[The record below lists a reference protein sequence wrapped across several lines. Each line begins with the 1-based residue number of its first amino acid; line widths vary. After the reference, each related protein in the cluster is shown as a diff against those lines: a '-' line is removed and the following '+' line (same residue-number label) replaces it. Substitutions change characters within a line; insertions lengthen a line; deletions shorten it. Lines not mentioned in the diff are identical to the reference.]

1 MVLGSIIL
9 IITRVYFEPVLL
21 CDDNG
26 LMLYELKT
34 EFYSE
39 VTKYNTSIVEIDEY
53 INKMRELQKMSA
65 PNFRNFSLEENYINN
80 HRIAIMKYN
89 EAFFKITQLEVAIK
103 KFEPGFKPSRYL
115 IK

>member
-1 MVLGSIIL
+1 MTNIKSFLLRIYLFTYSPIFPMVLGSIIL

-53 INKMRELQKMSA
+53 IN
-65 PNFRNFSLEENYINN
+65 N